1 MADFPA
7 MQLEN
12 MCDPSEWCCLA
23 HFQLPGETV
32 TLDLRLW
39 AESELRP
46 MPPLD
51 RDDPEWSKQDA
62 AWRELVERTLR
73 GQMLI
78 DNYRPL
84 RDQLRERA
92 GEPILLG
99 FFL

>member
-1 MADFPA
+1 
-7 MQLEN
+7 
-12 MCDPSEWCCLA
+12 
-23 HFQLPGETV
+23 
-32 TLDLRLW
+32 
-39 AESELRP
+39 

-51 RDDPEWSKQDA
+51 RDGPEWSKQDA
-62 AWRELVERTLR
+62 AWRELVEKTLR

>member
-1 MADFPA
+1 
-7 MQLEN
+7 
-12 MCDPSEWCCLA
+12 
-23 HFQLPGETV
+23 
-32 TLDLRLW
+32 
-39 AESELRP
+39 

-62 AWRELVERTLR
+62 AWRALVEETLH

-92 GEPILLG
+92 GKPIFLG